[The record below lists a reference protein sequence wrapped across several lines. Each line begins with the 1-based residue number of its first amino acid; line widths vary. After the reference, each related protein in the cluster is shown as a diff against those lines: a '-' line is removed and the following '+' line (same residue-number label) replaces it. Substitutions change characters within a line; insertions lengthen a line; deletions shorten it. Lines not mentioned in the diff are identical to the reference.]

1 MTKVSEVTAAAFAL
15 TADVDAD
22 NILSNYPLNT
32 KLRQTFAR
40 NNVCPVYNSDWRY
53 IDTLGNSNEVEHD
66 KI

>member
-40 NNVCPVYNSDWRY
+40 NNVCPVYNSAWRY
-53 IDTLGNSNEVEHD
+53 IDTLRNSNEVEYD

>member
-40 NNVCPVYNSDWRY
+40 NNVCPVYNSAWRY
-53 IDTLGNSNEVEHD
+53 IDTLRNSNEVEDD

>member
-40 NNVCPVYNSDWRY
+40 NNVCSVYNSAWRY
-53 IDTLGNSNEVEHD
+53 INTLRNLKEVEHD
-66 KI
+66 EI